1 MRRGPLEES
10 SGFPP
15 KYRLERLAVLGLR
28 IEKLGR
34 SDIGPST
41 GQSDVGPPMIW
52 FCDWALDYCGLIL
65 RYGYWFLM
73 LLS

>member
-15 KYRLERLAVLGLR
+15 KYLLERLAVLSLR

-34 SDIGPST
+34 SGIGPPI
-41 GQSDVGPPMIW
+41 GQNDVGPPMI
-52 FCDWALDYCGLIL
+52 
-65 RYGYWFLM
+65 
-73 LLS
+73 